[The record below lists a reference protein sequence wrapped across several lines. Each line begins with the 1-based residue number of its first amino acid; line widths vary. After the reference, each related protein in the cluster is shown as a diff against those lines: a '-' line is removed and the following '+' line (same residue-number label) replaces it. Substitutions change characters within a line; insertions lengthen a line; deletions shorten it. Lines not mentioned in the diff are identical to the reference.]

1 MFYYFTG
8 LVESSASIELSRD
21 YKGCSRNPVIDIYF
35 KSTDV
40 SLVKTI
46 HTLIGHGYI
55 LYRPKKKNIILR
67 ISTTKGIK
75 KVVNIINGRTKIS
88 VLKTHC
94 LIDWLNKTHNS
105 KIKKLALNN
114 NSLYNDY

>member
-8 LVESSASIELSRD
+8 LVESSASIEFTEKS
-21 YKGCSRNPVIDIYF
+21 KGCASNPVIDIYF
-35 KSTDV
+35 KITDV

-55 LYRPKKKNIILR
+55 LYRPKKNKIILR

-75 KVVNIINGRTKIS
+75 RVVNIINGRTKIS
-88 VLKTHC
+88 VIKTQKKK
-94 LIDWLNKTHNS
+94 DWLLL
-105 KIKKLALNN
+105 KKKKPRTQGLK
-114 NSLYNDY
+114 S

>member
-1 MFYYFTG
+1 MDIFY
-8 LVESSASIELSRD
+8 
-21 YKGCSRNPVIDIYF
+21 IDQ
-35 KSTDV
+35 
-40 SLVKTI
+40 
-46 HTLIGHGYI
+46 
-55 LYRPKKKNIILR
+55 KKKKIILR

-105 KIKKLALNN
+105 NIKKLALNN
-114 NSLYNDY
+114 NSLYNDYWLSGYIEDKGKVYMCKSEGVKGLYNFVVESLATSPSFIPCVHFFFY